1 MAVQSANPIV
11 QLRIMSAAEQ
21 ISSKMDVKSAS
32 FEQFEEQC
40 IFECYDYNFYHKFT
54 REHKM
59 ANKVHSLSDAMNSPD
74 DGYTIKHLRQ
84 TQNDPTTPETTRM
97 VAITIGH
104 NLLSLCLCSIKLTDQ
119 IGES

>member
-1 MAVQSANPIV
+1 MNAD
-11 QLRIMSAAEQ
+11 EQ
-21 ISSKMDVKSAS
+21 ISSKMDDVKSAS

-59 ANKVHSLSDAMNSPD
+59 ANKVHSLSDALNSHD
-74 DGYTIKHLRQ
+74 EGYTIKHLRQ
-84 TQNDPTTPETTRM
+84 TPNDPTTPETTRM

-104 NLLSLCLCSIKLTDQ
+104 NLLSVCLCSIKFNSCTPSDQ